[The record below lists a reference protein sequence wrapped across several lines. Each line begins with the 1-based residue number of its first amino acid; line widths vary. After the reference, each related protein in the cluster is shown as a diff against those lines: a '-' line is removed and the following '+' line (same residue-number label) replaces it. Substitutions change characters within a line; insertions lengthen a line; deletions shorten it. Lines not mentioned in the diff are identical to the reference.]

1 MSARRPGGR
10 TLIGGESVVTS
21 VRRILEERVVADWLR
36 VERRRPHADPD
47 RADVDALSPAER
59 RARLDDLTPAT
70 WVFETP
76 RVWYRAT
83 LTPAVLRRAQHPWKR
98 LGLPRGS
105 ALDLARAIAAEDPGV
120 EWAEALAEH
129 EELVAGIEA
138 KTEALPA
145 SLDGPLVLACRF
157 GDPPFLVDGTHRA
170 AAVALGW
177 LRTETFHAPEASL
190 GFECRT
196 SLTTALGRAGALAFR
211 LRYRV

>member
-1 MSARRPGGR
+1 MSGTPVGP
-10 TLIGGESVVTS
+10 S
-21 VRRILEERVVADWLR
+21 VRRVPEERVVADWLR

-47 RADVDALSPAER
+47 AADGGADVAALSPAER

-83 LTPAVLRRAQHPWKR
+83 LTPAVVRRAQHPWGR
-98 LGLPRGS
+98 FGLPRGS

-120 EWAEALAEH
+120 EWTRALAERR
-129 EELVAGIEA
+129 EIVDGVEA
-138 KTEALPA
+138 KAAALPE

-170 AAVALGW
+170 AAVALRW
-177 LRTETFHAPEASL
+177 LRTGTFHAPEAHL
-190 GFECRT
+190 GFECHT